1 MLKRVGTK
9 THARVDIVGKHNNKN
24 ALAHVH
30 ISQNLDNGAICTLGD
45 FMSGELMAREAVD
58 VTGTTKREDI
68 VMLKAPEIVADES
81 SKDLLAL
88 KYFYNQ
94 AGEIVRGYY
103 LKDLDKIHVSAEAVT
118 PIDGSTPVAVG
129 QYVIPDGTYKLK
141 ASASDPGTTKFVG
154 IVETVEETGFPYFGS
169 SAGVKTSNMG
179 YVLDTRIVKVKIR
192 VIKND

>member
-30 ISQNLDNGAICTLGD
+30 IGQDLDNGAICTLGA

-68 VMLKAPEIVADES
+68 VILKAPEVVADES
-81 SKDLLAL
+81 SKDYSAL

-103 LKDLDKIHVSAEAVT
+103 LKDLDKIHVSEEAIEHSD
-118 PIDGSTPVAVG
+118 PLAVG
-129 QYVIPDGTYKLK
+129 QYIVPSTGFKMK
-141 ASASDPGTTKFVG
+141 ASSSPDNAIGKIVAKNTENVKTYYDATTKNFIG
-154 IVETVEETGFPYFGS
+154 NSYDMYYIE
-169 SAGVKTSNMG
+169 
-179 YVLDTRIVKVKIR
+179 LL
-192 VIKND
+192 

>member
-68 VMLKAPEIVADES
+68 VILKAPEVVADES
-81 SKDLLAL
+81 SKDYSAL

-103 LKDLDKIHVSAEAVT
+103 LKDLDKIHVSEEA
-118 PIDGSTPVAVG
+118 IEHSTPLAVG
-129 QYVIPDGTYKLK
+129 QYIVPSTGFKMK
-141 ASASDPGTTKFVG
+141 ASDSDTNAIGK
-154 IVETVEETGFPYFGS
+154 IVAKNTEN
-169 SAGVKTSNMG
+169 VKTYYDATTQNFIGNSYDMF
-179 YVLDTRIVKVKIR
+179 YIELL
-192 VIKND
+192 

>member
-30 ISQNLDNGAICTLGD
+30 ISQDLDNGAICTLGA

-68 VMLKAPEIVADES
+68 VILKAPEVVADES
-81 SKDLLAL
+81 SKDYSAL

-103 LKDLDKIHVSAEAVT
+103 LKDLDKIHVSEEAIEHSD
-118 PIDGSTPVAVG
+118 PLAVG
-129 QYVIPDGTYKLK
+129 QYIVPSTGFKMK
-141 ASASDPGTTKFVG
+141 ASTSPDNAIGKIVAKNTENVKTYYDATTKNFIG
-154 IVETVEETGFPYFGS
+154 NSYDMFYIE
-169 SAGVKTSNMG
+169 
-179 YVLDTRIVKVKIR
+179 LL
-192 VIKND
+192 

>member
-81 SKDLLAL
+81 SKEYTAL

-103 LKDLDKIHVSAEAVT
+103 LKDLDKIHVSEEAIEHSD
-118 PIDGSTPVAVG
+118 PLAVG
-129 QYVIPDGTYKLK
+129 QYIVPSTGFKMK
-141 ASASDPGTTKFVG
+141 ASSSPDNAIGK
-154 IVETVEETGFPYFGS
+154 IVAKNTEN
-169 SAGVKTSNMG
+169 VKTFYDATTQNFIGNSYDMF
-179 YVLDTRIVKVKIR
+179 YVELL
-192 VIKND
+192 

>member
-68 VMLKAPEIVADES
+68 VILKAPEVVADES
-81 SKDLLAL
+81 SKDYSAL

-103 LKDLDKIHVSAEAVT
+103 LKDLDKIHVSEEAIEHSD
-118 PIDGSTPVAVG
+118 PLAVG
-129 QYVIPDGTYKLK
+129 QYIVPSTGFKMK
-141 ASASDPGTTKFVG
+141 ASSTPTNAIGKIVAKNTENVKTYYDATTKNFIG
-154 IVETVEETGFPYFGS
+154 NSYDMYYIE
-169 SAGVKTSNMG
+169 
-179 YVLDTRIVKVKIR
+179 LL
-192 VIKND
+192 

>member
-68 VMLKAPEIVADES
+68 VILKAPEVVADES
-81 SKDLLAL
+81 SKDYSAL

-103 LKDLDKIHVSAEAVT
+103 LKDLDKIHVSEEAIEHSD
-118 PIDGSTPVAVG
+118 PLAVG
-129 QYVIPDGTYKLK
+129 QYIVPSTGFKMK
-141 ASASDPGTTKFVG
+141 ASSSPDNAIGK
-154 IVETVEETGFPYFGS
+154 IVAKNTEN
-169 SAGVKTSNMG
+169 VKTFYDATTQNFIGNSYDM
-179 YVLDTRIVKVKIR
+179 YYIELL
-192 VIKND
+192 

>member
-68 VMLKAPEIVADES
+68 VILKAPEIVADES
-81 SKDLLAL
+81 SKDYSAL

-103 LKDLDKIHVSAEAVT
+103 LKDLDKIHVSEEAIEHSD
-118 PIDGSTPVAVG
+118 PLAVG
-129 QYVIPDGTYKLK
+129 QYIVPSTGFKMK
-141 ASASDPGTTKFVG
+141 ASTSPDNAIGKIVAKNTENVKTYYDATTKNFIG
-154 IVETVEETGFPYFGS
+154 NSYDMYYIE
-169 SAGVKTSNMG
+169 
-179 YVLDTRIVKVKIR
+179 LL
-192 VIKND
+192 

>member
-30 ISQNLDNGAICTLGD
+30 ISQNLDNGAICTLGNL
-45 FMSGELMAREAVD
+45 MSGELMAREAVD

-68 VMLKAPEIVADES
+68 VILKAPEIVADES
-81 SKDLLAL
+81 SKDFSAL

-103 LKDLDKIHVSAEAVT
+103 LKDLDKIHVSEEAIEHSD
-118 PIDGSTPVAVG
+118 PLAVG
-129 QYVIPDGTYKLK
+129 QYIVPSTGFKMK
-141 ASASDPGTTKFVG
+141 ASDSDTNAIGKIVAKNTENVKTFYDATTKNFIG
-154 IVETVEETGFPYFGS
+154 NSYDMFYIE
-169 SAGVKTSNMG
+169 
-179 YVLDTRIVKVKIR
+179 LL
-192 VIKND
+192 

>member
-68 VMLKAPEIVADES
+68 VILKAPEIVADES
-81 SKDLLAL
+81 SKDYSAL

-103 LKDLDKIHVSAEAVT
+103 LKDLDKIHVSEEA
-118 PIDGSTPVAVG
+118 IEHSTPLAVG
-129 QYVIPDGTYKLK
+129 QYIVPSTGFKMK
-141 ASASDPGTTKFVG
+141 ASSTPTNAIGK
-154 IVETVEETGFPYFGS
+154 IVAKNTEN
-169 SAGVKTSNMG
+169 VKKLTMMRQ
-179 YVLDTRIVKVKIR
+179 LKIL
-192 VIKND
+192 

>member
-9 THARVDIVGKHNNKN
+9 THARVDIVGKHNVKN

-30 ISQNLDNGAICTLGD
+30 ISQNLDNGAICTLGN

-81 SKDLLAL
+81 SKEYTAL

-103 LKDLDKIHVSAEAVT
+103 LKDLDKIHVSEEA
-118 PIDGSTPVAVG
+118 IEHSTPLAVG
-129 QYVIPDGTYKLK
+129 QYIVPSTGFKMK
-141 ASASDPGTTKFVG
+141 ASDSATNAIGK
-154 IVETVEETGFPYFGS
+154 IVAKNTEN
-169 SAGVKTSNMG
+169 VKTFYDATTQNFIGNSYDMF
-179 YVLDTRIVKVKIR
+179 YIELL
-192 VIKND
+192 

>member
-30 ISQNLDNGAICTLGD
+30 ISQNLDNGAICTLGAL
-45 FMSGELMAREAVD
+45 MAGELMAREAVD

-68 VMLKAPEIVADES
+68 VILKAPEVVADES
-81 SKDLLAL
+81 SKDYSAL

-103 LKDLDKIHVSAEAVT
+103 LKDLDKIHVSEEAIEHSD
-118 PIDGSTPVAVG
+118 PLAVG
-129 QYVIPDGTYKLK
+129 QYIVPSTGFKMK
-141 ASASDPGTTKFVG
+141 ASTSPDNAIGK
-154 IVETVEETGFPYFGS
+154 IVAKNTEN
-169 SAGVKTSNMG
+169 VKTFYDATTQNFIGNSYDMF
-179 YVLDTRIVKVKIR
+179 YIELL
-192 VIKND
+192 

>member
-68 VMLKAPEIVADES
+68 VILKAPEVVADES
-81 SKDLLAL
+81 SKDYSAL

-103 LKDLDKIHVSAEAVT
+103 LKDLDKIHVSEEA
-118 PIDGSTPVAVG
+118 IEHSTPLAVG
-129 QYVIPDGTYKLK
+129 QYIVPSTGFKMK
-141 ASASDPGTTKFVG
+141 ASSSPDNAIGK
-154 IVETVEETGFPYFGS
+154 IVAKNTEN
-169 SAGVKTSNMG
+169 VKTFYDATTQNFIGNSYDMF
-179 YVLDTRIVKVKIR
+179 YIELL
-192 VIKND
+192 

>member
-30 ISQNLDNGAICTLGD
+30 ISQNLDNGAICTLGN
-45 FMSGELMAREAVD
+45 FMPGELMAREAVD

-68 VMLKAPEIVADES
+68 VILKAPEIVADES
-81 SKDLLAL
+81 SKDYSAL

-103 LKDLDKIHVSAEAVT
+103 LKDLDKIHVSEEAIEHSD
-118 PIDGSTPVAVG
+118 PLAVG
-129 QYVIPDGTYKLK
+129 QYIVPSTGFKMK
-141 ASASDPGTTKFVG
+141 ASTSADNAIGKIVAKNTENVKTYYDATTKNFIG
-154 IVETVEETGFPYFGS
+154 NSYDMYYIE
-169 SAGVKTSNMG
+169 
-179 YVLDTRIVKVKIR
+179 LL
-192 VIKND
+192 

>member
-68 VMLKAPEIVADES
+68 VILKAPEVVADES
-81 SKDLLAL
+81 SKEYSAL

-103 LKDLDKIHVSAEAVT
+103 LKDLDKIHVSEEAIEHSD
-118 PIDGSTPVAVG
+118 PLAVG
-129 QYVIPDGTYKLK
+129 QYIVPSTGFKMK
-141 ASASDPGTTKFVG
+141 ASSSPDNAIGK
-154 IVETVEETGFPYFGS
+154 IVAKNTEN
-169 SAGVKTSNMG
+169 VKTYYDATTQNFIGNSYDMF
-179 YVLDTRIVKVKIR
+179 YIELL
-192 VIKND
+192 

>member
-30 ISQNLDNGAICTLGD
+30 IGQDLDNGAICTLGA

-68 VMLKAPEIVADES
+68 VILKAPEIVADES
-81 SKDLLAL
+81 SKEYSAL

-103 LKDLDKIHVSAEAVT
+103 LKDLDKIHVSEEAIEHSD
-118 PIDGSTPVAVG
+118 PLAVG
-129 QYVIPDGTYKLK
+129 QYIVPSTGFKMK
-141 ASASDPGTTKFVG
+141 ASSSATNAIGKIVAKNTENVKTYYDATTKDFIG
-154 IVETVEETGFPYFGS
+154 NSYDMFYIE
-169 SAGVKTSNMG
+169 
-179 YVLDTRIVKVKIR
+179 LL
-192 VIKND
+192 

>member
-30 ISQNLDNGAICTLGD
+30 IGQDLDNGAICTLGAL
-45 FMSGELMAREAVD
+45 MPGELMAREAVD

-68 VMLKAPEIVADES
+68 VILKAPEIVADES
-81 SKDLLAL
+81 SKDYSAL

-103 LKDLDKIHVSAEAVT
+103 LKDLDKIHVSEEA
-118 PIDGSTPVAVG
+118 IEHSTPLAVG
-129 QYVIPDGTYKLK
+129 QYIVPSTGFKMK
-141 ASASDPGTTKFVG
+141 ASDSPTNAIGKIVAKNTENVKTYYDATTKNFIG
-154 IVETVEETGFPYFGS
+154 NSYDMYYIE
-169 SAGVKTSNMG
+169 
-179 YVLDTRIVKVKIR
+179 LL
-192 VIKND
+192 

>member
-9 THARVDIVGKHNNKN
+9 THARVDIVGKHNVKN

-45 FMSGELMAREAVD
+45 LMPGELMAREAVD

-81 SKDLLAL
+81 SKEYTAL

-103 LKDLDKIHVSAEAVT
+103 LKDLDKIHVSEEAIEHSD
-118 PIDGSTPVAVG
+118 PLAVG
-129 QYVIPDGTYKLK
+129 QYIVPSTGFKMK
-141 ASASDPGTTKFVG
+141 ASDSDTNAIGK
-154 IVETVEETGFPYFGS
+154 IVAKNTEN
-169 SAGVKTSNMG
+169 VKTFYDATTQNFIGNSYDMF
-179 YVLDTRIVKVKIR
+179 YIELL
-192 VIKND
+192 

>member
-30 ISQNLDNGAICTLGD
+30 IGQDLDNGAICTLGA

-58 VTGTTKREDI
+58 VTATTKREDI
-68 VMLKAPEIVADES
+68 VILKAPEIVADES
-81 SKDLLAL
+81 SKEYSAL

-103 LKDLDKIHVSAEAVT
+103 LKDLDKIHVSEEAIEHSD
-118 PIDGSTPVAVG
+118 PLAVG
-129 QYVIPDGTYKLK
+129 QYIVPSTGFKMK
-141 ASASDPGTTKFVG
+141 ASTSPDNAIGKIVAKNTENVKTYYDATTKNFIG
-154 IVETVEETGFPYFGS
+154 NSYDMYYIE
-169 SAGVKTSNMG
+169 
-179 YVLDTRIVKVKIR
+179 LL
-192 VIKND
+192 

>member
-9 THARVDIVGKHNNKN
+9 THARIDIVGKHNNKN

-30 ISQNLDNGAICTLGD
+30 IGQDLDNGAICTLGD

-68 VMLKAPEIVADES
+68 VILKAPEIVADES
-81 SKDLLAL
+81 SKEYSAL

-103 LKDLDKIHVSAEAVT
+103 LKDLDKIHVSEEAIEHSD
-118 PIDGSTPVAVG
+118 PLAVG
-129 QYVIPDGTYKLK
+129 QYIVPSTGFKMK
-141 ASASDPGTTKFVG
+141 ASDSPDNAIGKIVAKNTENVKTFYDATTKNFIG
-154 IVETVEETGFPYFGS
+154 NSYDMYYIE
-169 SAGVKTSNMG
+169 
-179 YVLDTRIVKVKIR
+179 LL
-192 VIKND
+192 

>member
-68 VMLKAPEIVADES
+68 VILKAPEVVADES
-81 SKDLLAL
+81 SKEYSAL

-103 LKDLDKIHVSAEAVT
+103 LKDLDKIHVSEEAIEHSD
-118 PIDGSTPVAVG
+118 PLAVG
-129 QYVIPDGTYKLK
+129 QYIVPSAGFKMK
-141 ASASDPGTTKFVG
+141 ASSSADNAIGKIVAKNTENVKTYYDATTKNFIG
-154 IVETVEETGFPYFGS
+154 NSYDMYYIE
-169 SAGVKTSNMG
+169 
-179 YVLDTRIVKVKIR
+179 LL
-192 VIKND
+192 

>member
-30 ISQNLDNGAICTLGD
+30 ISQNLDNGAICTLGN

-68 VMLKAPEIVADES
+68 VILKAPEIVADES
-81 SKDLLAL
+81 SKEYSAL

-103 LKDLDKIHVSAEAVT
+103 LKDLDKIHVSEEAIEHSD
-118 PIDGSTPVAVG
+118 PLAVG
-129 QYVIPDGTYKLK
+129 QYIVPSTGFKMK
-141 ASASDPGTTKFVG
+141 ASSSPDNAIGKIVAKNTENVKTYYDATTKNFIG
-154 IVETVEETGFPYFGS
+154 NSYDMYYIE
-169 SAGVKTSNMG
+169 
-179 YVLDTRIVKVKIR
+179 LL
-192 VIKND
+192 

>member
-45 FMSGELMAREAVD
+45 LMPGELMAREAVD

-68 VMLKAPEIVADES
+68 VILKAPEVVADES
-81 SKDLLAL
+81 SKEYSAL

-103 LKDLDKIHVSAEAVT
+103 LKDLDKIHVSEEAIEHSD
-118 PIDGSTPVAVG
+118 PLAVG
-129 QYVIPDGTYKLK
+129 QYIVPSTGFKMK
-141 ASASDPGTTKFVG
+141 ASSSPDNAIGKIVAKNTENVKTYYDATTKDFIG
-154 IVETVEETGFPYFGS
+154 NSYDMFYIE
-169 SAGVKTSNMG
+169 
-179 YVLDTRIVKVKIR
+179 LL
-192 VIKND
+192 

>member
-68 VMLKAPEIVADES
+68 VILKAPEVVADES
-81 SKDLLAL
+81 SKDYSAL

-103 LKDLDKIHVSAEAVT
+103 LKDLDKIHVSEEAIEHSD
-118 PIDGSTPVAVG
+118 PLAVG
-129 QYVIPDGTYKLK
+129 QYIVPSTGFKMK
-141 ASASDPGTTKFVG
+141 ASSSPDNAIGKIVAKNTENVKTFYDATTKNFIG
-154 IVETVEETGFPYFGS
+154 NSYDMYYIE
-169 SAGVKTSNMG
+169 
-179 YVLDTRIVKVKIR
+179 LL
-192 VIKND
+192 

>member
-68 VMLKAPEIVADES
+68 VILKAPEVVADES
-81 SKDLLAL
+81 SKEYSAL

-103 LKDLDKIHVSAEAVT
+103 LKDLDKIHVSEEA
-118 PIDGSTPVAVG
+118 IEHSTPLAVG
-129 QYVIPDGTYKLK
+129 QYIVPSTGFKMK
-141 ASASDPGTTKFVG
+141 ASSTPTNAIGKIVAKNTENVKTYYDATTKDFIG
-154 IVETVEETGFPYFGS
+154 NSYDMFYIE
-169 SAGVKTSNMG
+169 
-179 YVLDTRIVKVKIR
+179 LL
-192 VIKND
+192 

>member
-68 VMLKAPEIVADES
+68 VILKAPEIVADES
-81 SKDLLAL
+81 SKEYTAL

-103 LKDLDKIHVSAEAVT
+103 LKDLDKIHVSEEAIEHSD
-118 PIDGSTPVAVG
+118 PLAVG
-129 QYVIPDGTYKLK
+129 QYIVPSTGFKMK
-141 ASASDPGTTKFVG
+141 ASSSPDNAIGK
-154 IVETVEETGFPYFGS
+154 IVAKNTEN
-169 SAGVKTSNMG
+169 VKTFYDATTQNFIGNSYDMF
-179 YVLDTRIVKVKIR
+179 YIELL
-192 VIKND
+192 

>member
-30 ISQNLDNGAICTLGD
+30 ISQNLDNGAICTLGN

-68 VMLKAPEIVADES
+68 VILKAPEIVADES
-81 SKDLLAL
+81 SKDYSAL

-103 LKDLDKIHVSAEAVT
+103 LKDLDKIHVSEEAIEHSD
-118 PIDGSTPVAVG
+118 PLAVG
-129 QYVIPDGTYKLK
+129 QYIVPSTGFKMK
-141 ASASDPGTTKFVG
+141 ASSSPDNAIGK
-154 IVETVEETGFPYFGS
+154 IVARNTEN
-169 SAGVKTSNMG
+169 VKTYYDATTQNFIGNSYDMF
-179 YVLDTRIVKVKIR
+179 YIELL
-192 VIKND
+192 

>member
-30 ISQNLDNGAICTLGD
+30 ISQNLDNGAICTLGN

-68 VMLKAPEIVADES
+68 VILKAPEVVADES
-81 SKDLLAL
+81 SKEYSAL

-103 LKDLDKIHVSAEAVT
+103 LKDLDKIHVSEEA
-118 PIDGSTPVAVG
+118 IEHSTPLAVG
-129 QYVIPDGTYKLK
+129 QYIVPSTGFKMK
-141 ASASDPGTTKFVG
+141 ASSSPDNAIGK
-154 IVETVEETGFPYFGS
+154 IVAKNTEN
-169 SAGVKTSNMG
+169 VKTFYDATTQNFIGNSYDMF
-179 YVLDTRIVKVKIR
+179 YIELL
-192 VIKND
+192 

>member
-68 VMLKAPEIVADES
+68 VILKAPEVVADES
-81 SKDLLAL
+81 SKEYSAL

-103 LKDLDKIHVSAEAVT
+103 LKDLDKIHVSEEAIEHSD
-118 PIDGSTPVAVG
+118 PLAVG
-129 QYVIPDGTYKLK
+129 QYIVPSTGFKMK
-141 ASASDPGTTKFVG
+141 ASSTPTNAIGKIVAKNTENVKTYYDATTKDFIG
-154 IVETVEETGFPYFGS
+154 NSYDMFYIE
-169 SAGVKTSNMG
+169 
-179 YVLDTRIVKVKIR
+179 LL
-192 VIKND
+192 

>member
-30 ISQNLDNGAICTLGD
+30 IGQDLDNGAICTLGA

-58 VTGTTKREDI
+58 VTATTKREDI
-68 VMLKAPEIVADES
+68 VILKAPEIVADES
-81 SKDLLAL
+81 SKDYSAL

-103 LKDLDKIHVSAEAVT
+103 LKDLDKIHVSEEAIEHSD
-118 PIDGSTPVAVG
+118 PLAVG
-129 QYVIPDGTYKLK
+129 QYIVPSTGFKMK
-141 ASASDPGTTKFVG
+141 ASASATNAIGKIVAKNTENVKTFYDATTKNFIG
-154 IVETVEETGFPYFGS
+154 NSYDMYYIE
-169 SAGVKTSNMG
+169 
-179 YVLDTRIVKVKIR
+179 LL
-192 VIKND
+192 

>member
-68 VMLKAPEIVADES
+68 VILKAPEVVADES
-81 SKDLLAL
+81 SKEYSAL

-103 LKDLDKIHVSAEAVT
+103 LKDLDKIHVSEEA
-118 PIDGSTPVAVG
+118 IEHSTPLAVG
-129 QYVIPDGTYKLK
+129 QYIVPSTGFKMK
-141 ASASDPGTTKFVG
+141 ASSSPDNAIGK
-154 IVETVEETGFPYFGS
+154 IVAKNTEN
-169 SAGVKTSNMG
+169 VKTFYDATTQNFIGNSYDMF
-179 YVLDTRIVKVKIR
+179 YIELL
-192 VIKND
+192 

>member
-45 FMSGELMAREAVD
+45 LMPGELMAREAVD

-68 VMLKAPEIVADES
+68 VILKAPEVVADES
-81 SKDLLAL
+81 SKDYSAL

-103 LKDLDKIHVSAEAVT
+103 LKDLDKIHVSEEAIEHSD
-118 PIDGSTPVAVG
+118 PLAVG
-129 QYVIPDGTYKLK
+129 QYIVPSTGFKMK
-141 ASASDPGTTKFVG
+141 ASASATNAIGK
-154 IVETVEETGFPYFGS
+154 IVAKNTEN
-169 SAGVKTSNMG
+169 VKTYYDATTQNFIGNSYDMF
-179 YVLDTRIVKVKIR
+179 YIELL
-192 VIKND
+192 

>member
-68 VMLKAPEIVADES
+68 VILKAPEVVADES
-81 SKDLLAL
+81 SKDYSAL

-103 LKDLDKIHVSAEAVT
+103 LKDLDKIHVSEEAIEHSD
-118 PIDGSTPVAVG
+118 PLAVG
-129 QYVIPDGTYKLK
+129 QYIVPSTGFKMK
-141 ASASDPGTTKFVG
+141 ASTSPDNAIGKIVAKNTENVKTYYDATTKNFIG
-154 IVETVEETGFPYFGS
+154 NSYDMYYIE
-169 SAGVKTSNMG
+169 
-179 YVLDTRIVKVKIR
+179 LL
-192 VIKND
+192 